1 MSQESKL
8 EISVAERTVP
18 RGGEP
23 QEMDERLFM
32 QLQVFTGT
40 AEVDALVKAL
50 DDSGLAGV
58 LYRDAADPRGVGLLT
73 WNTDPVH
80 FVTRVRDFLAG
91 SDFAGLI
98 HRPEMTMTG
107 RTYAI
112 GYEPELADW
121 LLDKPRR
128 NATDPEMKWA
138 VWYPLRRNGDFAALP
153 VAEQRT
159 ILAEHGR
166 IGMAYGQKGLARD
179 VRLACHGI
187 DTHDNEFVIGLIGSR
202 LHPLSHLV
210 QRLRNT
216 KQTAQYIQNMGPFFI
231 GHAVW
236 QKAGD

>member
-1 MSQESKL
+1 MSQESKP
-8 EISVAERTVP
+8 EINMAERTVP

-32 QLQVFTGT
+32 QLQVFTG
-40 AEVDALVKAL
+40 AAQVGDLMKAL
-50 DDSGLAGV
+50 DDSKMAGV
-58 LYRDAADPRGVGLLT
+58 LYKDSADPKGVGLLT

-80 FVTRVRDFLAG
+80 FVTTVRDFIAG
-91 SDFAGLI
+91 SPFAALT

-128 NATDPEMKWA
+128 NVTDTEMKWA
-138 VWYPLRRNGDFAALP
+138 IWYPLRRTGNFAALP
-153 VAEQRT
+153 MDEQRG
-159 ILAEHGR
+159 ILSEHGR

-187 DTHDNEFVIGLIGSR
+187 DTNDNEFVIGLIGGR

-210 QRLRNT
+210 QRLRST
-216 KQTAQYIQNMGPFFI
+216 KQTAEYIHNMGPFFI